1 MESKIMYKYLIPV
14 DHILQ
19 IFAYLHNQYFMKG
32 EKLTR
37 TDLVVPAHRINGK
50 NYIYTIAIW
59 KYRT

>member
-50 NYIYTIAIW
+50 NYIYTIAI
-59 KYRT
+59 